1 MSIRMQRLARVRLPV
16 AVAAAVGCLA
26 CRDTSVASSPPLD
39 RVVAIAV
46 IPPVVSVGP
55 GETQAFTAGDVT
67 AGGDTVPG
75 AVVEWHATGGTITSA
90 GVYTAGSDPG
100 TFSVTATR
108 LGGGVLPGRA
118 GISVIHRVVAVIRIQ
133 PDTATL
139 PLQGSWQLF
148 ATAFDSAG
156 HPLSSARITWAS
168 DAPAVGAV
176 DSNGVVTGLTAGT
189 ATITAASQGQTA
201 SAVISV
207 VPPGSGPWPNE
218 PQAFTI
224 VSDNP
229 FNLLNAPGWQL
240 VDNTQNLVT
249 LALDPHARL
258 SPPSVLQYSFPV
270 GFPGGIGPG
279 AEALELQGLRQ
290 VFVGIWWKVSNPWQG
305 HPSNVNKIE
314 FLFPRSGGDIYLAMY
329 GSPGG
334 PYELRVLP
342 QFPGL
347 PSEWLVPNVTRIPV
361 TLGEWHR
368 IEWLLAPNTTTNP
381 PNGIVRWWLDGQ
393 LIADY
398 GNVQFPDAPMAVYK
412 VSAIWGGVGSAKSEN
427 DFYWYDHVHISGR

>member
-1 MSIRMQRLARVRLPV
+1 MFAHIILAAHVAATVSPSTAPGTRKERAATPIALMSIRMERLARVRLPV
-16 AVAAAVGCLA
+16 AVAAAAGCLA

-249 LALDPHARL
+249 LALDPQARL

-279 AEALELQGLRQ
+279 AEALELVRAPSTAAVSRSAIRVAGAERDTNPGDPGRVAPHRVATCAQHDDEPAERHRAVVARRPVDRGLRERPVPGCSDGGLQSQRHLGWRGLRQ
-290 VFVGIWWKVSNPWQG
+290 
-305 HPSNVNKIE
+305 E
-314 FLFPRSGGDIYLAMY
+314 
-329 GSPGG
+329 
-334 PYELRVLP
+334 
-342 QFPGL
+342 
-347 PSEWLVPNVTRIPV
+347 
-361 TLGEWHR
+361 
-368 IEWLLAPNTTTNP
+368 
-381 PNGIVRWWLDGQ
+381 
-393 LIADY
+393 
-398 GNVQFPDAPMAVYK
+398 
-412 VSAIWGGVGSAKSEN
+412 
-427 DFYWYDHVHISGR
+427 